1 MERDEKIV
9 DILMDDDEIEIM
21 GEVEKERVIEE
32 KKERDLV
39 SGIPY
44 RNVTIEI
51 GSDIR
56 LRVLDI
62 AIVIVAIILAYM
74 LYIELM

>member
-1 MERDEKIV
+1 MKRVIDV
-9 DILMDDDEIEIM
+9 LMDDDEIEII
-21 GEVEKERVIEE
+21 GKVEKERVVEE
-32 KKERDLV
+32 RKEMDLV

-44 RNVTIEI
+44 KNVTIEI